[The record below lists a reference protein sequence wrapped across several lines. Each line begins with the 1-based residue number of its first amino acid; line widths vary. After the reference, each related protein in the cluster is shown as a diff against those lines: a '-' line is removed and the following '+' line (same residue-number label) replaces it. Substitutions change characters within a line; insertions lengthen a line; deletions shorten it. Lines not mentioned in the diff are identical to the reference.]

1 MSEEIIFLTSTD
13 INKTPKNNSNEKKP
27 LGLNKK
33 IERERERSMEK
44 KGSFVL
50 KEKEKGKVS
59 VNLNYFFKKFDDIKV
74 IDGKN
79 IPLFES
85 VINLIKCEEKIAID
99 TEHYKEPSN
108 KLKTSTLQISTPDK
122 IFIFDMLS
130 LMELED
136 WEKYIKKL
144 DFLFKSDQILKLCYE
159 PVQDLKVL
167 NYSTKYK
174 YFSTMNRLID
184 LAEIKNEYLEKSYK
198 VKIKGLKGL
207 VQIVFGKTL
216 DKEEQTSDWLQ
227 RPLKTNQIEYAAL
240 DSFVLFKLY
249 LKANVMYANK
259 FYDLSKIYQLD
270 FTYPSCRTSVV
281 QSKFTKKEQSLILI
295 DEN

>member
-1 MSEEIIFLTSTD
+1 
-13 INKTPKNNSNEKKP
+13 
-27 LGLNKK
+27 
-33 IERERERSMEK
+33 
-44 KGSFVL
+44 
-50 KEKEKGKVS
+50 
-59 VNLNYFFKKFDDIKV
+59 
-74 IDGKN
+74 
-79 IPLFES
+79 
-85 VINLIKCEEKIAID
+85 
-99 TEHYKEPSN
+99 
-108 KLKTSTLQISTPDK
+108 
-122 IFIFDMLS
+122 
-130 LMELED
+130 
-136 WEKYIKKL
+136 
-144 DFLFKSDQILKLCYE
+144 
-159 PVQDLKVL
+159 
-167 NYSTKYK
+167 
-174 YFSTMNRLID
+174 MNRLID